1 MIGRDSVAVGRWKVE
16 DDGRDEVEGSY
27 EDARVMMM
35 GATRNNVGDE
45 AGTAVDRHRRT
56 QTPTPLRY
64 WMQIIVDKSIGVNVA
79 LPGKGTTGKGGHCH
93 IPHEKGTPTKGGIAC
108 TPTP

>member
-1 MIGRDSVAVGRWKVE
+1 MMI
-16 DDGRDEVEGSY
+16 
-27 EDARVMMM
+27 
-35 GATRNNVGDE
+35 GATRNDVGDE
-45 AGTAVDRHRRT
+45 AGTAGDRHRRT

-93 IPHEKGTPTKGGIAC
+93 IPHKKVLRQKEVLLAPLPLRYSVKGGRLWL
-108 TPTP
+108 

>member
-1 MIGRDSVAVGRWKVE
+1 MWE
-16 DDGRDEVEGSY
+16 
-27 EDARVMMM
+27 
-35 GATRNNVGDE
+35 TRQGQQRQ
-45 AGTAVDRHRRT
+45 A
-56 QTPTPLRY
+56 QTNPNPHPLRY

-93 IPHEKGTPTKGGIAC
+93 IPHEKGTPTKGGIAY

>member
-1 MIGRDSVAVGRWKVE
+1 MMI
-16 DDGRDEVEGSY
+16 
-27 EDARVMMM
+27 
-35 GATRNNVGDE
+35 GATRSDVGDE
-45 AGTAVDRHRRT
+45 AWTAGDRHRRT

-79 LPGKGTTGKGGHCH
+79 LPGKGTTVKGGHCH

-108 TPTP
+108 PYPLGTP

>member
-1 MIGRDSVAVGRWKVE
+1 M
-16 DDGRDEVEGSY
+16 
-27 EDARVMMM
+27 
-35 GATRNNVGDE
+35 GDE
-45 AGTAVDRHRRT
+45 AGDSIGRHRRT

-79 LPGKGTTGKGGHCH
+79 LPGKGTTRKGGHCH

>member
-1 MIGRDSVAVGRWKVE
+1 MAVGWHDVE
-16 DDGRDEVEGSY
+16 DDGRDEVEGSH

-35 GATRNNVGDE
+35 GATRNDVGDE
-45 AGTAVDRHRRT
+45 TGTAVDRHRRT

-79 LPGKGTTGKGGHCH
+79 HSILPRKGTTGKGGHCH
-93 IPHEKGTPTKGGIAC
+93 ISHKKVLRQKEVLLAP
-108 TPTP
+108 PTP

>member
-1 MIGRDSVAVGRWKVE
+1 MMI
-16 DDGRDEVEGSY
+16 
-27 EDARVMMM
+27 
-35 GATRNNVGDE
+35 GATRDNVGDE
-45 AGTAVDRHRRT
+45 AGTAGDRHRRT

-79 LPGKGTTGKGGHCH
+79 HSILPRKGTTRKGGHCH

>member
-1 MIGRDSVAVGRWKVE
+1 MMI
-16 DDGRDEVEGSY
+16 
-27 EDARVMMM
+27 
-35 GATRNNVGDE
+35 GATRSDVGDE
-45 AGTAVDRHRRT
+45 AGTAGDRHRRT

-93 IPHEKGTPTKGGIAC
+93 IPHKKGTPTKGGIAC
-108 TPTP
+108 TPYPLGTP

>member
-1 MIGRDSVAVGRWKVE
+1 MRMQVDDDRSDEEQCGRRGWDSRGQA
-16 DDGRDEVEGSY
+16 
-27 EDARVMMM
+27 
-35 GATRNNVGDE
+35 
-45 AGTAVDRHRRT
+45 
-56 QTPTPLRY
+56 QTNPNPHPLRY

-108 TPTP
+108 PYPLGTP

>member
-1 MIGRDSVAVGRWKVE
+1 MMDVTRWRAAMRMQVDDDRSDEERCGRRGMDSRGQ
-16 DDGRDEVEGSY
+16 
-27 EDARVMMM
+27 
-35 GATRNNVGDE
+35 
-45 AGTAVDRHRRT
+45 T
-56 QTPTPLRY
+56 QTNPNPHPLRY

-93 IPHEKGTPTKGGIAC
+93 IPHKKGTPTKGGIAC

>member
-1 MIGRDSVAVGRWKVE
+1 MDVTRWRAAMRMQVDDDRSDEGRCGRRGRDSRGQA
-16 DDGRDEVEGSY
+16 
-27 EDARVMMM
+27 
-35 GATRNNVGDE
+35 
-45 AGTAVDRHRRT
+45 
-56 QTPTPLRY
+56 QTNPNPHPLRY

-79 LPGKGTTGKGGHCH
+79 LPGKGTTRKGGHCH